1 MEALIEMPRLLTV
14 EELEGRMDCFGD
26 FDVTDEICL
35 TRCGLNIACAQSQY
49 QAEDSDPG
57 PEDMLGIPEVH
68 FD

>member
-1 MEALIEMPRLLTV
+1 MPRLLTP

-35 TRCGLNIACAQSQY
+35 TRCGLNIACAQSQC
-49 QAEDSDPG
+49 ETDESDLN
-57 PEDMLGIPEVH
+57 PEDFPGIPEVH